1 MLHCNKLWVVVLHC
15 SNGGSYF
22 PSPLTETPARTHSA
36 EMTRLWNL
44 HPNNLEACKISER
57 DFVPALE
64 TYFTP
69 AIEQLSPK
77 ADLKEEKK

>member
-1 MLHCNKLWVVVLHC
+1 M
-15 SNGGSYF
+15 
-22 PSPLTETPARTHSA
+22 
-36 EMTRLWNL
+36 WNL

-77 ADLKEEKK
+77 VDLKEEKK